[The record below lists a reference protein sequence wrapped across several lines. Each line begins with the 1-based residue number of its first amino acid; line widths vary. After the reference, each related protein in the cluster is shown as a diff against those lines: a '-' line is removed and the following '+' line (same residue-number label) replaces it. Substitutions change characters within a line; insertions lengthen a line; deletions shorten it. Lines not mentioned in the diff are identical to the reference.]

1 MNYPFNLL
9 KQVPVLSVACI
20 LPRMLYSLE
29 NVCRPPVIVIS
40 RCQLEKSTE
49 MKVWNEKA
57 LQTSPSLSLVL
68 GFIFVLKESF
78 FAILVLYQEGC
89 GVMRYFGVE
98 RRETMTKKEKN
109 PSSVNVAVSLTVMGI
124 SDLPHKHRLA
134 LFELYMMSPPRPVSG
149 HWTAR
154 TLMEGPK
161 WDRCHLKWSLN
172 KTWTESE
179 KHDSFAN
186 EKDLKMNSQQLRC
199 FSPWNTYITPL
210 NTAF

>member
-98 RRETMTKKEKN
+98 RRETMTKKREKSLLCKCSCQFN
-109 PSSVNVAVSLTVMGI
+109 CYGDFGPPSQASFGIIWAVYDVS
-124 SDLPHKHRLA
+124 PEARL
-134 LFELYMMSPPRPVSG
+134 
-149 HWTAR
+149 
-154 TLMEGPK
+154 
-161 WDRCHLKWSLN
+161 WSLDC
-172 KTWTESE
+172 S
-179 KHDSFAN
+179 HSDGRS
-186 EKDLKMNSQQLRC
+186 
-199 FSPWNTYITPL
+199 
-210 NTAF
+210 